1 MDLKMDLSEQGL
13 LMFFKDYQLESLRA
27 IWVSAEGL
35 SSRRVWAA
43 VGEDRISRA
52 SIINFLES
60 AVANGLIEKRLE
72 TGKGGHHGIYY
83 STLGEKGTKEY
94 LKKIFNERLEKL

>member
-1 MDLKMDLSEQGL
+1 MDLSKKGL
-13 LMFFKDYQLESLRA
+13 LMFFKEYQLESLRA
-27 IWVSAEGL
+27 IWASEEEL
-35 SSRRVWAA
+35 NSRKVWAA

-60 AVANGLIEKRLE
+60 AVDNGLIEKRLE

-83 STLGEKGTKEY
+83 STLDEKGTKES
-94 LKKIFNERLEKL
+94 LKQIFQKRLEKI